1 MPSKVCFAPIWH
13 KSVPPRAIASHFS
26 CTASQNGRWGA
37 CRCAVA
43 CFWVP
48 PFIRHAPVSASLGV
62 AHSRPLAGTS
72 LRSCAHSLR
81 SLRGFPSKR
90 CAFLRRIWRPLLW
103 EQLSRAN
110 RVRFCPSAFR
120 VASLHQFI
128 TAFQPMQVAFK
139 KPVVSSS
146 YSQSAA
152 FAALASYSPSSGVQ
166 SKTRTSVHRDART
179 RPGRDIVTL

>member
-1 MPSKVCFAPIWH
+1 MSYTFESCLLVVFAGYYTKDQKSKSNFPSR
-13 KSVPPRAIASHFS
+13 SR
-26 CTASQNGRWGA
+26 TASLNGRCGA
-37 CRCAVA
+37 GRCAVA

-48 PFIRHAPVSASLGV
+48 PFIRHAPVSAPFGV
-62 AHSRPLAGTS
+62 AHAGRP
-72 LRSCAHSLR
+72 
-81 SLRGFPSKR
+81 F
-90 CAFLRRIWRPLLW
+90 LW

-128 TAFQPMQVAFK
+128 TAFQPMQAAFK

>member
-1 MPSKVCFAPIWH
+1 MAAYSITFC
-13 KSVPPRAIASHFS
+13 ASNGLLRTR
-26 CTASQNGRWGA
+26 TAGVEP
-37 CRCAVA
+37 VA
-43 CFWVP
+43 ARLAYFGVP
-48 PFIRHAPVSASLGV
+48 PFIRHALVIAPLGV

-72 LRSCAHSLR
+72 LRSCARLLR
-81 SLRGFPSKR
+81 NLRGFPPKR
-90 CAFLRRIWRPLLW
+90 LRVSPAHLASLLW

-128 TAFQPMQVAFK
+128 TAFQPMQAAFK